1 MIELTI
7 YYSRSYSLTP
17 RSSRQPVSIA
27 SNMADSD
34 IDEIGGDSDDCSVE
48 IPAEFLPADMYASD
62 TSDSDDEISDDE
74 GIDQTDIYNGPKD
87 KLWRFEKKFDCK
99 AAVDEFLSKESWWSY
114 RSENSCTDGIKF
126 VYRCNRVKRSSKHQC
141 EAKIHIIES
150 TQFIEGSGP
159 DGISTSYSLFRRNAL
174 HTHRKSP
181 EYKEKVSDRVINMI
195 IEHYKNGR
203 KPKTISYLL
212 LNDDSMPLK
221 EKPSYVQIR
230 KIIRNFKNNGSGA
243 KPLTMR
249 KLTEFVKQH
258 MQRPVKFE
266 RSHKKQQDEKFFRL
280 FLSTNRLLRNASKSK
295 ILHADATH
303 KVTTEKVPIIV
314 AGVTDNNSKF
324 HFAGLTIAN
333 HETAKDYQVTFEG
346 LKRGVEVVAKERFE
360 PNVLVCDGDTAIHN
374 AFTAAFGYNGNGR

>member
-74 GIDQTDIYNGPKD
+74 GIDQTEIYNGPKD

-114 RSENSCTDGIKF
+114 RSKNSCTDGIKF

-181 EYKEKVSDRVINMI
+181 EFKEKVSDRVINMI

-243 KPLTMR
+243 KSL
-249 KLTEFVKQH
+249 
-258 MQRPVKFE
+258 VKFE
-266 RSHKKQQDEKFFRL
+266 RSPKKQQNEKFFRL

-333 HETAKDYQVTFEG
+333 HETAKDYQLTFEE
-346 LKRGVEVVAKERFE
+346 LKRGVEHGFAERK
-360 PNVLVCDGDTAIHN
+360 
-374 AFTAAFGYNGNGR
+374 